1 MRAFRRTLASVLLSC
16 LVFASPAAAATPG
29 WDHAGYDAE
38 DSYYNPGESAINATT
53 IGHLT
58 RRWSVPL
65 RQFPA
70 ACGGP
75 STPLVAAGLVI
86 ATDQK
91 GVSTYHATTGR
102 LAWRFDWPDPEDSS
116 TPTMAVSENV
126 LVLGNGDCH
135 SASDPDGALTA
146 LDLTTGRVRW
156 RLTPPVPVNAFVVDK
171 GTVVISG
178 GSESDETV
186 TVAYRATDGRK
197 LWSKPGYET
206 SGVSAAGRILLTKD
220 TSTSAVSVL
229 TGATTWTKPRLWQA
243 QSATPAGDRFL
254 VTNGT
259 ALSLVNAA
267 SGALLW
273 TAPGQQSTQLATDG
287 RRIYRAVDS
296 AVSALDIRDGRVVWT
311 RTLPLTATQPV
322 RAGGLLYTGGPALSA
337 SSGAVVSRAFR
348 GPQIIAGGRLYVVD
362 SNTLNTFGPRQAE
375 G

>member
-75 STPLVAAGLVI
+75 SAPLVAAGLVI

-156 RLTPPVPVNAFVVDK
+156 RLTPPVPVQRVRGRQGAPWSSPAAQNPTRRSPWPTEPPTA
-171 GTVVISG
+171 
-178 GSESDETV
+178 GSCGASPDT
-186 TVAYRATDGRK
+186 
-197 LWSKPGYET
+197 KPQAL
-206 SGVSAAGRILLTKD
+206 SAAGRILLTKD

-259 ALSLVNAA
+259 ALSLVDAA

-287 RRIYRAVDS
+287 RRIYRSVDRTI
-296 AVSALDIRDGRVVWT
+296 SALDLRDGRVVWT
-311 RTLPLTATQPV
+311 RTLPSVAGQPV
-322 RAGGLLYTGGPALSA
+322 RAGGLVYASEMALSA
-337 SSGAVVSRAFR
+337 ASGAVISRALKGFR
-348 GPQIIAGGRLYVVD
+348 VVTTGQLFAVD
-362 SNTLNTFGPRQAE
+362 GNQLTVYKP
-375 G
+375 